1 MAESIIKIDKNVY
14 FRGELIGKYKAS
26 PISLSNEDSR
36 ITLIESK
43 IKETR
48 VCTDY
53 DFFNHDENS
62 LEYDKV
68 EDVIIELADYD
79 DLNDY
84 RFIEDIIKVKI
95 VDVKLTDQIKEGR
108 DTYGVINGILR
119 FSLKK
124 DDELT
129 ITNIKKPE
137 EDLSIVFPKK
147 IKKSPVKKSPVKP
160 LKIIWILFI
169 IIVIILLILSETKNY
184 KRKSSNYEYPKKERQ
199 RTRDFEENLFK
210 DVPKLS
216 KPSKEFDDYIKNNS
230 YESFD
235 DNISQPVNG
244 FSPYDSYFGRGKY
257 DYNALNTI
265 IVHSP
270 STSNIVFLLKDVYS
284 GKTIRNE
291 YIRKNSTFNLTNI
304 PYGTYT
310 FSYFSGKN
318 WSESK
323 TLKNGRIKGGFTK
336 NISFS
341 KSDKVKDWMEF
352 NEDYQGQYEI
362 TLTQVAAGNLETES
376 TNEDDFF
383 K

>member
-1 MAESIIKIDKNVY
+1 MITMKKRNKIIVLGLVLFVSIYLKYDRQQDDKQNLKS
-14 FRGELIGKYKAS
+14 GEH
-26 PISLSNEDSR
+26 E
-36 ITLIESK
+36 
-43 IKETR
+43 
-48 VCTDY
+48 
-53 DFFNHDENS
+53 FNHVNTKELDKLLEIQGQNNSIDEF
-62 LEYDKV
+62 D
-68 EDVIIELADYD
+68 EDVKP
-79 DLNDY
+79 
-84 RFIEDIIKVKI
+84 R
-95 VDVKLTDQIKEGR
+95 KLIQE
-108 DTYGVINGILR
+108 TY
-119 FSLKK
+119 
-124 DDELT
+124 E
-129 ITNIKKPE
+129 
-137 EDLSIVFPKK
+137 
-147 IKKSPVKKSPVKP
+147 
-160 LKIIWILFI
+160 
-169 IIVIILLILSETKNY
+169 
-184 KRKSSNYEYPKKERQ
+184 
-199 RTRDFEENLFK
+199 
-210 DVPKLS
+210 
-216 KPSKEFDDYIKNNS
+216 NNS
-230 YESFD
+230 YESIKD
-235 DNISQPVNG
+235 KPNYKISQPVNG

-265 IVHSP
+265 IVHTP

-352 NEDYQGQYEI
+352 NEGYQGQYEI
-362 TLTQVAAGNLETES
+362 TLTQVVGGNLETES

>member
-1 MAESIIKIDKNVY
+1 MSKK
-14 FRGELIGKYKAS
+14 FK
-26 PISLSNEDSR
+26 
-36 ITLIESK
+36 ITLYGAI
-43 IKETR
+43 
-48 VCTDY
+48 
-53 DFFNHDENS
+53 
-62 LEYDKV
+62 
-68 EDVIIELADYD
+68 LA
-79 DLNDY
+79 
-84 RFIEDIIKVKI
+84 
-95 VDVKLTDQIKEGR
+95 GA
-108 DTYGVINGILR
+108 
-119 FSLKK
+119 
-124 DDELT
+124 
-129 ITNIKKPE
+129 
-137 EDLSIVFPKK
+137 
-147 IKKSPVKKSPVKP
+147 
-160 LKIIWILFI
+160 
-169 IIVIILLILSETKNY
+169 IIVKFMNYQPSFSGSNTKSQKDKLLEQERI
-184 KRKSSNYEYPKKERQ
+184 RKERQ
-199 RTRDFEENLFK
+199 RTRDFEEKLEK
-210 DVPKLS
+210 VRVPELT

-230 YESFD
+230 YESSD
-235 DNISQPVNG
+235 DIISQPVNG

-265 IVHSP
+265 IVHTP

-352 NEDYQGQYEI
+352 NEGYQGQYEI
-362 TLTQVAAGNLETES
+362 TLTQVVGGNLETES